1 MGAEKGSAR
10 HLAKLE
16 NNCDEAHSYR
26 MLPKLY
32 VGLIGTAV
40 FQFHAIFIAVPDRD
54 ISYVSLSTYEITTCF
69 RESSPCPCE
78 SAHRPIGIVLLDLL
92 WEYIG
97 VDPVLRHDKEKIT
110 RRIAL
115 LRWHYERVAERNNHS
130 IVLANIRRSL
140 SMSLSSR
147 CSMARLLHTG

>member
-78 SAHRPIGIVLLDLL
+78 SAAQAYRNRSPRFAMRVHR
-92 WEYIG
+92 
-97 VDPVLRHDKEKIT
+97 
-110 RRIAL
+110 
-115 LRWHYERVAERNNHS
+115 S
-130 IVLANIRRSL
+130 
-140 SMSLSSR
+140 
-147 CSMARLLHTG
+147 